1 MHSCEEAQSS
11 PCIRALCSL
20 CSSLSALTRP
30 MFERLSELPNSEPT
44 AVKETAQSIS
54 TNPIETSFS
63 VQVSGI
69 HWWYKTASH
78 AAELCAGFYN
88 PHNRD
93 GYAPIADMLARH
105 DAAFNFTCVELI
117 TTAQEDSFPE
127 AMADPEGLVWQ
138 VSDFFPCMNGSSA
151 RATGPS
157 SGRDSSSS

>member
-1 MHSCEEAQSS
+1 MTIC
-11 PCIRALCSL
+11 C
-20 CSSLSALTRP
+20 
-30 MFERLSELPNSEPT
+30 
-44 AVKETAQSIS
+44 
-54 TNPIETSFS
+54 
-63 VQVSGI
+63 QVSGI

-105 DAAFNFTCVELI
+105 NAAFNFTCVELI

-138 VSDFFPCMNGSSA
+138 VRGIKTRLFGVRVSFYGASDAFYVVDG
-151 RATGPS
+151 
-157 SGRDSSSS
+157 

>member
-1 MHSCEEAQSS
+1 M
-11 PCIRALCSL
+11 
-20 CSSLSALTRP
+20 
-30 MFERLSELPNSEPT
+30 
-44 AVKETAQSIS
+44 
-54 TNPIETSFS
+54 
-63 VQVSGI
+63 SGI

-105 DAAFNFTCVELI
+105 NAAFNFTCVELI

-138 VSDFFPCMNGSSA
+138 VGSNRCQLIPCGVA
-151 RATGPS
+151 ITGPFGWFVS
-157 SGRDSSSS
+157 SRKVSRTSEKRRCGDGTFQVLVSRVVVARTLPKATADI